1 MPTSSA
7 IPPRRSAVSTKRAL
21 RRWACSWLALLTLVQ
36 MLAATLAGVHGIGHR
51 HRTSAQAAGT
61 PSTPLI
67 RWRHGEPVH
76 ALAADAHAQLHA
88 HGDPHDH
95 AATDASVLP
104 LSGDL
109 ASDAVAHLAAALA
122 PGHDA
127 AWLAEAR
134 ARHVRAAAA
143 AWAPTPG
150 ALAPPWRPP
159 RG

>member
-7 IPPRRSAVSTKRAL
+7 IAPRRSAVSTARAL

-76 ALAADAHAQLHA
+76 AW
-88 HGDPHDH
+88 PPTRTRNCMRT
-95 AATDASVLP
+95 AT
-104 LSGDL
+104 
-109 ASDAVAHLAAALA
+109 
-122 PGHDA
+122 
-127 AWLAEAR
+127 R
-134 ARHVRAAAA
+134 TT
-143 AWAPTPG
+143 TP
-150 ALAPPWRPP
+150 RPMP
-159 RG
+159 ACCR